1 VSEPAVPA
9 TKNPW
14 KSPTYPQRVHAME
27 RPQWLA
33 LLSDC
38 RQKVEQA
45 GRELGTQANPARQR
59 LHAQMKGALD
69 QIADAVGR
77 LPGEVGDLYEED
89 KHRLDEAKAALDR
102 LVALWASA

>member
-1 VSEPAVPA
+1 MSEPAVPA

-14 KSPTYPQRVHAME
+14 KSPTYPQRVHVSE

-33 LLSDC
+33 LLNDC
-38 RQKVEQA
+38 QQKVEQA
-45 GRELGTQANPARQR
+45 GRELGTQATTARQR

-69 QIADAVGR
+69 QIADAVHR

-89 KHRLDEAKAALDR
+89 KHRLEEAKAALDR
-102 LVALWASA
+102 LLAQWASA